1 MTILKY
7 GGEMLRFFVA
17 VERLSPA
24 VVERQAPCN
33 VVQPEPEQA
42 LHKQQSNRP
51 AWMIN
56 FTFQF
61 QCLTGQSWLISFS
74 LLLNHLSTLLSFQ
87 MKPLLN
93 KYLKFQQINFM
104 YIVNKG
110 EKDQF
115 LVF

>member
-42 LHKQQSNRP
+42 LHK
-51 AWMIN
+51 
-56 FTFQF
+56 
-61 QCLTGQSWLISFS
+61 
-74 LLLNHLSTLLSFQ
+74 
-87 MKPLLN
+87 
-93 KYLKFQQINFM
+93 
-104 YIVNKG
+104 
-110 EKDQF
+110 
-115 LVF
+115 